1 MQQTHE
7 KRRISIFSGPP
18 GIGKTSAIDRFQA
31 ENDGLVAVVKI
42 SNKNTTDRVA
52 YQHMMGAFDR
62 MRECESYG
70 AVPDS
75 YSVKNKLCREMAA
88 WGCRDKDWTPP
99 LTFVFDE
106 AQNLSRH
113 AVDAL
118 RYWNDPDRCYGPFP
132 IGVIFIGN
140 DEFALRAGRS
150 GESVISA
157 AVADRVLYQ
166 ETFSYASVKDSDLAM
181 FLESRGIVE
190 PNAVQAMLR
199 RYRAG
204 RVRSFRKMSDDI
216 DELKRE
222 ADGGPITLATFQAV
236 FNP

>member
-1 MQQTHE
+1 MQRTHE
-7 KRRISIFSGPP
+7 KRGISIFSGPP

-31 ENDGLVAVVKI
+31 ANDGMVAVVKI

-52 YQHMMGAFDR
+52 YQHMMGAFDK

-75 YSVKNKLCREMAA
+75 YSVKNKLSREIAA
-88 WGCRDKDWTPP
+88 WGCQDKDWTPP

-140 DEFALRAGRS
+140 DEFALKAGRS

-157 AVADRVLYQ
+157 AVADRALYQ
-166 ETFSYASVKDSDLAM
+166 QTFSYASVKDADLAM
-181 FLESRGIVE
+181 FIKSRGLLEQNVVE
-190 PNAVQAMLR
+190 ALLR
-199 RYRAG
+199 KYRAG
-204 RVRSFRKMSDDI
+204 RNRSFRQLSSNI
-216 DELKRE
+216 DQLIEE
-222 ADGGPITLATFQAV
+222 ADGAPVTLATFHAV
-236 FNP
+236 FS